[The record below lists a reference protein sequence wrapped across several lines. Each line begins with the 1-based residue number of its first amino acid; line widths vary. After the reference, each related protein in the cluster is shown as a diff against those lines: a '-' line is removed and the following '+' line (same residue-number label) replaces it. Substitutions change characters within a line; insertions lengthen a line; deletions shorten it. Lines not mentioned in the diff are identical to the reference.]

1 MIYRMKLQNEPFK
14 QIKKEIKKIEIR
26 LNDEKRKI
34 FEINDY
40 IEFTNITTL
49 EIMFVKITNLCHFE
63 SFEDLFNNFDNSIL
77 GCGSYEEM
85 YKYYSKEEEKKYGV
99 LGIEIKVLP
108 KVNQVIH
115 NEDNLTLNDANK
127 VTLRAKLIVEN
138 NNDEILICHMG
149 VKYFLIGGHI
159 DNDESD
165 EQCLTREVAE
175 ESGVTL
181 DFSNILPIASS
192 NYINKDYPQN
202 GDITYTNT
210 NYYAIKYD
218 LVPNIEMQNLT
229 EEEKKENFKLMYIPK
244 NEVIN
249 FLENT
254 KEINATL
261 SDTIMAIK
269 VYLNLQK

>member
-49 EIMFVKITNLCHFE
+49 EIMFVKITNLYHFE
-63 SFEDLFNNFDNSIL
+63 SFEKLFNNFDNSIL

-115 NEDNLTLNDANK
+115 NEDNLTLNDPNK

-192 NYINKDYPQN
+192 NYINKDYPKN

-254 KEINATL
+254 KKINATL

>member
-1 MIYRMKLQNEPFK
+1 MIYRMKLQGEPFK
-14 QIKKEIKKIEIR
+14 QIKKRIKKIEIR
-26 LNDEKRKI
+26 LNDEKRKF

-40 IEFTNITTL
+40 IEFTNISTL
-49 EIMFVKITNLCHFE
+49 EIMFVKITNLYHFE
-63 SFEDLFNNFDNSIL
+63 SFEKLFNNFDNSIL

-85 YKYYSKEEEKKYGV
+85 YKYYSKEEENKYGV

-127 VTLRAKLIVEN
+127 VTRRAKLIVEN
-138 NNDEILICHMG
+138 NNNEILICHMG

-165 EQCLTREVAE
+165 EECLVREVAE

-181 DFSNILPIASS
+181 NFSNILPIASS
-192 NYINKDYPQN
+192 NYINKDYPKN

-229 EEEKKENFKLMYIPK
+229 EEEIKENFKLMYIPK

>member
-49 EIMFVKITNLCHFE
+49 EIMFVKITNLYHFE
-63 SFEDLFNNFDNSIL
+63 SFEKLFNNFDNSIL

-85 YKYYSKEEEKKYGV
+85 YKYYSREEEKKYGV

-115 NEDNLTLNDANK
+115 NEDNLTLNDPNK

>member
-1 MIYRMKLQNEPFK
+1 MIYRMKLQGEPFK
-14 QIKKEIKKIEIR
+14 QIKKGIKKIEIR
-26 LNDEKRKI
+26 LNDEKRKF

-40 IEFTNITTL
+40 IEFTNISTL
-49 EIMFVKITNLCHFE
+49 EIMFVKITNLYHFE
-63 SFEDLFNNFDNSIL
+63 SFEKLFNNFDNSIL

-85 YKYYSKEEEKKYGV
+85 YKYYSKEEENRYGV

-115 NEDNLTLNDANK
+115 NEDNLTLNDANR
-127 VTLRAKLIVEN
+127 VTRRAKLIVEN

-165 EQCLTREVAE
+165 EKCLVREVAE

-181 DFSNILPIASS
+181 NFSNILPIASS
-192 NYINKDYPQN
+192 NYINKDYPKN

-218 LVPNIEMQNLT
+218 LVPNIELQNIT
-229 EEEKKENFKLMYIPK
+229 EKEKKENFKLMYIPK
-244 NEVIN
+244 KEVIN
-249 FLENT
+249 FLKNT

>member
-1 MIYRMKLQNEPFK
+1 MIFRMKLQNEPFK

-26 LNDEKRKI
+26 LNNEKRKI

-49 EIMFVKITNLCHFE
+49 EIMFVKITNLYHFE
-63 SFEDLFNNFDNSIL
+63 SFEKLFNNFDNSIL

-85 YKYYSKEEEKKYGV
+85 YKYYSREEENKYGV

-192 NYINKDYPQN
+192 NYINKDYPKN

>member
-49 EIMFVKITNLCHFE
+49 EIMFVKITNLYHFE
-63 SFEDLFNNFDNSIL
+63 SFEKLFNNFDNSIL

-85 YKYYSKEEEKKYGV
+85 YKYYSKEEENKYGV

>member
-14 QIKKEIKKIEIR
+14 QIKKGIKKIEIR

-49 EIMFVKITNLCHFE
+49 EIMFVKITNLYHFE
-63 SFEDLFNNFDNSIL
+63 SFEKLFNNFDNSIL

-85 YKYYSKEEEKKYGV
+85 YKYYSREEEKKYGV

-165 EQCLTREVAE
+165 EQCLTREVVE
-175 ESGVTL
+175 ESGVIL

>member
-14 QIKKEIKKIEIR
+14 QIKKQIKKIEIR

-49 EIMFVKITNLCHFE
+49 EIMFVKITNLYHFE
-63 SFEDLFNNFDNSIL
+63 SFEKLFNNFDNSIL

-85 YKYYSKEEEKKYGV
+85 YKYYSREEEKKYGV

-181 DFSNILPIASS
+181 NFSNILPIASS

>member
-1 MIYRMKLQNEPFK
+1 MIFRMKLQNEPFK

-49 EIMFVKITNLCHFE
+49 EIMFVKITNLYHFE
-63 SFEDLFNNFDNSIL
+63 SFEKLFNNFDNSIL

-85 YKYYSKEEEKKYGV
+85 YKYYSREEEKKYGV

-192 NYINKDYPQN
+192 NYINKDYPKN

>member
-1 MIYRMKLQNEPFK
+1 MIYRMKLQNEPFS
-14 QIKKEIKKIEIR
+14 QIKEGTKKIEIR
-26 LNDEKRKI
+26 LNDEKRKL
-34 FEINDY
+34 FKINDY

-49 EIMFVKITNLCHFE
+49 EIMFAKITNLYYFE
-63 SFEDLFNNFDNSIL
+63 SFEKMFNHFDNSIL
-77 GCGSYEEM
+77 GGGSYKEM
-85 YKYYSKEEEKKYGV
+85 YNYYSKEEEYKYGV
-99 LGIEIKVLP
+99 LGIEIEMLP
-108 KVNQVIH
+108 KINQVIH
-115 NEDNLTLNDANK
+115 NEDKLTLNDANR
-127 VTLRAKLIVEN
+127 VTRRAKLIVEN
-138 NNDEILICHMG
+138 SKEEILICHMG
-149 VKYFLIGGHI
+149 VKYFLIGGHV

-165 EQCLTREVAE
+165 EMCLTREVAE
-175 ESGVTL
+175 ESGITL
-181 DFSNILPIASS
+181 NFSNILPIASS
-192 NYINKDYPQN
+192 NYINKDYPKN

-229 EEEKKENFKLMYIPK
+229 KEEIKENFKLMYIPK

-249 FLENT
+249 FLENN

>member
-14 QIKKEIKKIEIR
+14 QIKKGIKKIEIR

-49 EIMFVKITNLCHFE
+49 EIMFVKITNLYHFE
-63 SFEDLFNNFDNSIL
+63 SFEKLFNNFDNSIL

-85 YKYYSKEEEKKYGV
+85 YKYYSREEEKKYGV

-115 NEDNLTLNDANK
+115 NKDNLTLNDANK

-192 NYINKDYPQN
+192 NYINKDYPKN

>member
-1 MIYRMKLQNEPFK
+1 MIYRMKLQGEPFK
-14 QIKKEIKKIEIR
+14 QIKKRIKKIEIR
-26 LNDEKRKI
+26 LNDEKRKF

-40 IEFTNITTL
+40 IEFTNISTL
-49 EIMFVKITNLCHFE
+49 EIMFVKITNLYHFE
-63 SFEDLFNNFDNSIL
+63 SFEKLFNNFDNSIL

-85 YKYYSKEEEKKYGV
+85 YKYYSKEEENKYGV

-127 VTLRAKLIVEN
+127 VTRRAKLIVEN
-138 NNDEILICHMG
+138 NNNEILICHMG

-165 EQCLTREVAE
+165 EECLVREVAE

-192 NYINKDYPQN
+192 NYINKDYPKN

-218 LVPNIEMQNLT
+218 LVPNIELQNLT

>member
-14 QIKKEIKKIEIR
+14 QIKKGTKEIEIR
-26 LNDEKRKI
+26 LNDEKRKF

-40 IEFTNITTL
+40 IEFTNISTL
-49 EIMFVKITNLCHFE
+49 EIMFVKITNLYHFE
-63 SFEDLFNNFDNSIL
+63 SFEKLFNNFDNSIL

-85 YKYYSKEEEKKYGV
+85 YKYYSREEENKYGV

-127 VTLRAKLIVEN
+127 VTRRAKLIVEN

-165 EQCLTREVAE
+165 EECLVREVAE

-192 NYINKDYPQN
+192 NYINKDYPKN

-218 LVPNIEMQNLT
+218 LVPNIELQNLT
-229 EEEKKENFKLMYIPK
+229 EKEKKENFKLMYIPK

>member
-1 MIYRMKLQNEPFK
+1 MIYRMKLQNEPFN
-14 QIKKEIKKIEIR
+14 QIKLGTKEMEIR
-26 LNDEKRKI
+26 LNDDKRKM
-34 FEINDY
+34 FKINDY
-40 IEFTNITTL
+40 IEFTNISTL
-49 EIMFVKITNLCHFE
+49 EIMFVKVTNLYHFE
-63 SFEDLFNNFDNSIL
+63 SFEKLFNNFDNSIL

-85 YKYYSKEEEKKYGV
+85 YKYYSREEENKYGI

-127 VTLRAKLIVEN
+127 ITRRAKLIVEN
-138 NNDEILICHMG
+138 SKEEILICHMG

-159 DNDESD
+159 DNEESD

-181 DFSNILPIASS
+181 NFSNILPIASS
-192 NYINKDYPQN
+192 NYINKDYPKN

-229 EEEKKENFKLMYIPK
+229 EEEIKENFKLMYISK

-249 FLENT
+249 FLENN

>member
-1 MIYRMKLQNEPFK
+1 MIFRMKLQNEPFK

-49 EIMFVKITNLCHFE
+49 EIMFVKITNLYHFE
-63 SFEDLFNNFDNSIL
+63 SFEKLFNNFDNSIL

-85 YKYYSKEEEKKYGV
+85 YKYYSREEENKYGV

-115 NEDNLTLNDANK
+115 NEDNLTLNDANR

-202 GDITYTNT
+202 GDFTYTNT

>member
-49 EIMFVKITNLCHFE
+49 EIMFVKITNLYHFE
-63 SFEDLFNNFDNSIL
+63 SFEKLFNNFDNSIL

-192 NYINKDYPQN
+192 NYINKDYPKN

-249 FLENT
+249 FLKNT